1 MVFHKNFVDG
11 WFSLFYNKHI
21 PIEKGTSMI
30 TELAIYEGKGF
41 DPHENLAIEKHLMDI
56 TPKGRCVLYL
66 WQNQNTVVIGKNQNA
81 WLECRTSLLE
91 EEGGKLARRLSGG
104 GAVFHD
110 LGNLNFTF
118 IMPKEDYDLDKQVT
132 VIQRA
137 CAFAGIAAEKS
148 GRNDLLAYGRKFS
161 GNAFYQN
168 ATHAYHHGTLM
179 VDVDKDKLGRYLSPP
194 KAKLEAKGVASV
206 RSRVVNLK
214 ELAPE
219 LTIDLMK
226 EYMAK
231 AFAEVYGF
239 DATRLELQEADWAEI
254 AALKETYGSWDYLY
268 GTPLPFSFQ
277 CEARYSWGHIQLQ
290 LDAKN
295 GIVIGAKVYSDAMDW
310 TLPEVIENALVGCRF
325 DTAQMQATL
334 KGTVADAVVQ
344 EDLCAM
350 LAEQVL

>member
-1 MVFHKNFVDG
+1 
-11 WFSLFYNKHI
+11 
-21 PIEKGTSMI
+21 MI
-30 TELAIYEGKGF
+30 TELCIFEGKGF
-41 DPHENLAIEKHLMDI
+41 DPHENLAMEKHLMDI

-132 VIQRA
+132 VIQKA
-137 CAFAGIAAEKS
+137 CALAGIAAEKS
-148 GRNDLLAYGRKFS
+148 GRNDLLADGRKFS

-179 VDVDKDKLGRYLSPP
+179 VDVDKEKLGRYLSPP

-214 ELAPE
+214 ELAPD

-226 EYMAK
+226 QHMAK
-231 AFAEVYGF
+231 AFAEVYGG
-239 DATRLELQEADWAEI
+239 EAAVLVLTDTDLAEV
-254 AALKETYGSWDYLY
+254 AALKENYSSWEYLY
-268 GTPLPFSFQ
+268 GTPLPFSFA
-277 CEARYSWGHIQLQ
+277 CESHFLWGHIHLQ
-290 LDAKN
+290 LEAKK
-295 GIVIGAKVYSDAMDW
+295 GIITGAKVYSDSMDW
-310 TLPEVIENALVGCRF
+310 TLPDTIETALTGCRF
-325 DTAQMQATL
+325 DTATIQAAL
-334 KGTVADAVVQ
+334 KEAITDRVVC
-344 EDLCAM
+344 EDLCQM
-350 LAEQVL
+350 LAEQTL

>member
-1 MVFHKNFVDG
+1 
-11 WFSLFYNKHI
+11 
-21 PIEKGTSMI
+21 MI
-30 TELAIYEGKGF
+30 TELRIFEGKGF

-56 TPKGRCVLYL
+56 TPKGCCVLYL

-91 EEGGKLARRLSGG
+91 EEGGRLARRLSGG

-118 IMPKEDYDLDKQVT
+118 IMPKEDYDLDRQVT
-132 VIQRA
+132 VIQKA
-137 CAFAGIAAEKS
+137 CALAGIVAEKS
-148 GRNDLLAYGRKFS
+148 GRNDLLAEGRKFS

-179 VDVDKDKLGRYLSPP
+179 VDVDKEKLGRYLSPP

-214 ELAPE
+214 ELAPG

-226 EYMAK
+226 KYMAK
-231 AFAEVYGF
+231 AFEEVYGGK
-239 DATRLELQEADWAEI
+239 AAVLELTEADWAEI
-254 AALKETYGSWDYLY
+254 AALKEKYGSWEYLY

-277 CEARYSWGHIQLQ
+277 CESRFDWGHIQLQ

-295 GIVIGAKVYSDAMDW
+295 GVITRAKVFSDSMDW
-310 TLPEVIENALVGCRF
+310 MLPETVEKALAGCRF
-325 DTAQMQATL
+325 DTKKMQEAM
-334 KGTVADAVVQ
+334 KRAVADTAVQ
-344 EDLCAM
+344 ADLCNM
-350 LAEQVL
+350 LAEQIL

>member
-1 MVFHKNFVDG
+1 
-11 WFSLFYNKHI
+11 
-21 PIEKGTSMI
+21 MI
-30 TELAIYEGKGF
+30 TELRIFEGKGF
-41 DPHENLAIEKHLMDI
+41 DPHENLATEKHLMDI

-118 IMPKEDYDLDKQVT
+118 IMPKEDYDLDRQVT
-132 VIQRA
+132 VIQKA
-137 CAFAGIAAEKS
+137 CALAGIAAEKS
-148 GRNDLLAYGRKFS
+148 GRNDLLADGRKFS

-179 VDVDKDKLGRYLSPP
+179 VDVDKEKLGRYLSPP

-214 ELAPE
+214 ELAPD

-226 EYMAK
+226 QYMAK
-231 AFAEVYGF
+231 AFAEVYGGE
-239 DATRLELQEADWAEI
+239 AAVLELTDTDLAEV
-254 AALKETYGSWDYLY
+254 AALKEDYSSWEYLY
-268 GTPLPFSFQ
+268 GTPLPFSFA
-277 CEARYSWGHIQLQ
+277 CESHFPWGHIHLQ
-290 LDAKN
+290 LEAKK
-295 GIVIGAKVYSDAMDW
+295 GIITGAKVYSDSMDW
-310 TLPEVIENALVGCRF
+310 TLPDTIETVLTGCRF
-325 DTAQMQATL
+325 DTATIQAAL
-334 KGTVADAVVQ
+334 KAAITDRVVC
-344 EDLCAM
+344 EDLCQM
-350 LAEQVL
+350 LAEQTL